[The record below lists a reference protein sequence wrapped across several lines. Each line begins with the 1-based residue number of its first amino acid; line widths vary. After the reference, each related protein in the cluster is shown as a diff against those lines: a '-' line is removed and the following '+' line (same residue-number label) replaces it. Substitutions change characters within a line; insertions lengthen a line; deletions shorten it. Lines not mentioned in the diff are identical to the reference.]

1 MSKEQIIEQIVELAT
16 KLDGKVANSTCY
28 SPKQQW
34 KKITIDYNF
43 EERN

>member
-1 MSKEQIIEQIVELAT
+1 MSKEQIIEQIIELAT
-16 KLDGKVANSTCY
+16 KLDGKVSNLTCY
-28 SPKQQW
+28 NAKEQW